1 MALSPDRSRAIALEL
16 ARPIVEYVDQHRNND
31 GALLDTNSFRDHAI
45 EFFEPD
51 DAAKLSY
58 CMMKELHNLC
68 LWPYFIICL
77 DLAPDAAVTIFA
89 GMIQIHL
96 IAHKIEERRLPEV
109 RMPGSG

>member
-16 ARPIVEYVDQHRNND
+16 ARPIVEYVDEHRNNE
-31 GALLDTNSFRDHAI
+31 GAMLDTDSFRGHAS
-45 EFFEPD
+45 EFFEHEE
-51 DAAKLSY
+51 AAKLSY
-58 CMMKELHNLC
+58 CIMRELHTLC
-68 LWPYFIICL
+68 LWPNFMECL

-109 RMPGSG
+109 RMPRSG